1 MGVFSTL
8 NSRIL
13 TKRTLNKAPPIFG
26 NSHMGLWLEV
36 SGGFRIRGL
45 SSAEVDK
52 DPPFEAPA

>member
-1 MGVFSTL
+1 MGVFTTR

-13 TKRTLNKAPPIFG
+13 TKSALNKVPPILE

-52 DPPFEAPA
+52 DPPFETTA